1 MKFQHMKQ
9 AAAEN
14 DLKQNK
20 TFKVIAELLVTKARS
35 TGNKTKNEESINDQ
49 IIHTGETCI

>member
-1 MKFQHMKQ
+1 MKFQHTKQ

-35 TGNKTKNEESINDQ
+35 TGNKTKSEESINDQ
-49 IIHTGETCI
+49 IIHTGEMCI

>member
-49 IIHTGETCI
+49 IIHTGEMCI